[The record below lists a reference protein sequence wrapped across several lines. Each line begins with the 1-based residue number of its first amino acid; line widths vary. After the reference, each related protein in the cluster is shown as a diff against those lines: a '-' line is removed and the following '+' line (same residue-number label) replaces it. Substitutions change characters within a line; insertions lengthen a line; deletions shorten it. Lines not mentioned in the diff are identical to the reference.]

1 MGVHVGGSGA
11 QHVFFKLSKTSWE
24 LEEPDSLTDGAG
36 RADIDTSQ
44 GKTDGGRTPKKA
56 GRSKARKAK
65 NTFSKVRF
73 NTNGSEK
80 ETGSQKQP

>member
-1 MGVHVGGSGA
+1 MGWSANSETGPLNYDVRKG
-11 QHVFFKLSKTSWE
+11 E

-36 RADIDTSQ
+36 QADTDTSQ
-44 GKTDGGRTPKKA
+44 DKTDGGRTPKKA

-73 NTNGSEK
+73 KTNGSEK